1 MNMSDDMGTRDEMP
15 QSTPRRRRSIADSL
29 RAIDEAIIDLN
40 WHLVLETPFTPEDLE
55 QLSAMSRILPLTAQ
69 MAEVINKQEVFVD
82 KHGVRH
88 VVHKPT
94 PQDEPIWASPGYDLA
109 RWHDASEAAASA
121 KVEQAI
127 RYATGMGLFPRNTDP
142 EAERYPTVSET
153 TGEKTVLVV
162 GGHADSR
169 PDPLEGVNYGFPHPA
184 IDHTGYMPLSI
195 EARLGLLGVGVV
207 QSEQDDSNPS
217 DKSDH
222 HGYYSA
228 LADFGNDA
236 HGDFGL
242 LMSADDEIST
252 DNQDDDISR

>member
-1 MNMSDDMGTRDEMP
+1 MSDDMGTRDEMP

-69 MAEVINKQEVFVD
+69 MAEVINKQQVFVD

-153 TGEKTVLVV
+153 TILAI
-162 GGHADSR
+162 GGHSQ
-169 PDPLEGVNYGFPHPA
+169 PDP
-184 IDHTGYMPLSI
+184 
-195 EARLGLLGVGVV
+195 
-207 QSEQDDSNPS
+207 
-217 DKSDH
+217 
-222 HGYYSA
+222 YYVP

-252 DNQDDDISR
+252 DNQDNNPR